1 MREVVIVSAVRT
13 GIGSFQG
20 TLAPLSGPELGA
32 IAVREA
38 VQRAGIRPEEVDEV
52 FLGNVYQAGER
63 QAPARQAALKAGLP
77 VTVPCTTVNKVCA
90 SGLKAVQLAV
100 HAIQVGDTDVVVAG
114 GFESMSNVPYY
125 LLGARR
131 GYRLGHGQLVD
142 GLLYDG
148 LEDAYEGCH
157 MGNAAELCARTLQ
170 ISRQEQDA
178 YAIESYRRALRA
190 HEQGWFD
197 AELLTVEVPQSR
209 GEPVRFRE
217 DEELKRVNFEKIP
230 QLKPAFE
237 KDGTVTAANASKIND
252 GAAALVLMAAERARS
267 LGLEPLAR
275 VVAQAD
281 AAREPLW
288 FTLAPVDAIRRVL
301 QRAGWALEE
310 VDLFEI
316 NEAFAVVAI
325 ANARELGIPQEKL
338 NVHGGAVALGHPV
351 GCSGAR
357 ILVTLLHALRVHGGR
372 RGVVG
377 ICNGGG
383 GASALA
389 VERPG

>member
-1 MREVVIVSAVRT
+1 MREVVIASAVRT

-20 TLAPLSGPELGA
+20 ALAPLSGPELGA

-38 VQRAGIRPEEVDEV
+38 VLRAGIAPEQVDEV
-52 FLGNVYQAGER
+52 LLGNVYQAGER

-77 VTVPCTTVNKVCA
+77 VGVPCTTINKVCA
-90 SGLKAVQLAV
+90 SGLKAVQLGV
-100 HAIQVGDTDVVVAG
+100 HAIQAGDADVVVAG

-125 LLGARR
+125 VLGARR
-131 GYRLGHGQLVD
+131 GYRLGHAQLVD
-142 GLLYDG
+142 GLLHDG

-157 MGNAAELCARTLQ
+157 MGNAAELCARTLG

-178 YAIESYRRALRA
+178 YAVRSYERALRA
-190 HEQGWFD
+190 HREGWFEE
-197 AELLTVEVPQSR
+197 ELVTVEVPQPR
-209 GEPVRFRE
+209 GEPLRFRE
-217 DEELKRVNFEKIP
+217 DEELRRVNFDKIP

-237 KDGTVTAANASKIND
+237 ENGTVTAANASKIND
-252 GAAALVLMAAERARS
+252 GAAALVLMSAEKARA
-267 LGLEPLAR
+267 LGLNPMAR

-281 AAREPLW
+281 AEREPLW
-288 FTLAPVDAIRRVL
+288 FTLAPVDAISKVL
-301 QRAGWALEE
+301 RKAGWTVSD

-325 ANARELGIPQEKL
+325 ADSRQLGISSEKL

-357 ILVTLLHALRVHGGR
+357 ILVTLLHALRIHGGR
-372 RGVVG
+372 RGVAG

-389 VERPG
+389 VELL